1 MNSEGLP
8 GIKSDFVFE
17 KNQTSKTFLDLLP
30 MMSVVFSF
38 HFSGLDG
45 IGIEQLASERTCI
58 HALAFLSERNGVH
71 LIKYSSGAKVG
82 APVIRTWFKDI
93 LQLALE
99 IGTIN
104 INFPSSVCR
113 YGLVSANHICA
124 QTSGYTM
131 LKLQT
136 EQNFDKAHKNSTE
149 GAVRNTET
157 GVYTILELD

>member
-1 MNSEGLP
+1 
-8 GIKSDFVFE
+8 
-17 KNQTSKTFLDLLP
+17 
-30 MMSVVFSF
+30 
-38 HFSGLDG
+38 
-45 IGIEQLASERTCI
+45 
-58 HALAFLSERNGVH
+58 LSERNGVH
-71 LIKYSSGAKVG
+71 LIKYSSGAKIG

-99 IGTIN
+99 IRTIN

-113 YGLVSANHICA
+113 YGLVSAHHICA

-136 EQNFDKAHKNSTE
+136 EQSFDKAHKNSTE

>member
-1 MNSEGLP
+1 MNSEGL
-8 GIKSDFVFE
+8 
-17 KNQTSKTFLDLLP
+17 LP
-30 MMSVVFSF
+30 RMSVVFSF

-45 IGIEQLASERTCI
+45 IDIEQLASERTCI
-58 HALAFLSERNGVH
+58 HTLAFLSERNGVH

-82 APVIRTWFKDI
+82 APVIRTWFKVI

-113 YGLVSANHICA
+113 YGLVSAHHICA

-136 EQNFDKAHKNSTE
+136 EQSFDKAHKNSTE